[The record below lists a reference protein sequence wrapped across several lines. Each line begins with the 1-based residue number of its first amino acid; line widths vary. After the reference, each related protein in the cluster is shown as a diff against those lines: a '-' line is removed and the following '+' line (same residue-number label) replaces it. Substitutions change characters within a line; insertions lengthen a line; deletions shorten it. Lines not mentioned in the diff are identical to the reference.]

1 MGLQEFQNQE
11 EGKPIG
17 GDVGPLPI
25 NWIKIQLHLN
35 HVQGRGGMP
44 EN

>member
-1 MGLQEFQNQE
+1 MGLQEISE
-11 EGKPIG
+11 PGGGKK